1 MEVKTVPDKELLEA
15 MEQYAVQT
23 NFFLEFIERKC
34 PGLTKVQTVELATLL
49 IVKMAAI
56 LCETE
61 TAEVWL
67 NQI

>member
-1 MEVKTVPDKELLEA
+1 METKALPDREVLEA
-15 MEQYAVQT
+15 MQEYATQA
-23 NFFLEFIERKC
+23 NLFLEFIERKC
-34 PGLTKVQTVELATLL
+34 PTLSKAQSIELATLL

>member
-1 MEVKTVPDKELLEA
+1 MEA
-15 MEQYAVQT
+15 YAAQT
-23 NFFLEFIERKC
+23 NLFLEFIERKC
-34 PGLTKVQTVELATLL
+34 PGLTKAQTVELATLL

-67 NQI
+67 TEV